1 MKGKSPQTINRPN
14 PININPKMNRSYNT
28 ITLMIPKEE
37 TPRPKHIRYQLIKG
51 NPQTPNKIQLPINS
65 IIRPLSPIYKYT
77 AKSNRSFNL
86 SQEKRNF
93 SGNKV
98 STETNTNSQLLKPSR
113 IAVAKTP
120 TVKSRRYLRFF
131 KSQGG
136 SVKGGTITLESDYF
150 KKHIKEIVIIQKW
163 WKTIQMK
170 GGLLRKTK
178 YENSN
183 TTGKKSKEN
192 QVKTIVIK
200 KVEHKVISPERFLT
214 KSINKLSKYKTKD
227 DIKINLN
234 EVFPEHANKN
244 NNLSI
249 VNTKTIS
256 NKQNIINNSTLLE
269 VKPSF
274 RQSFVFKN
282 KAFTKELIQP
292 VKQFEETICFN
303 QIKNE
308 LNYNNIL
315 KYQKESEL
323 FFEGIINNHK
333 SQLFSIEQKIHKEEY
348 DKFIKSLNFNG
359 DYNLI
364 SSINDF
370 NFQSKMKYS
379 WNNNKEITEQT
390 IFSLNIISKEKRQ
403 QANLIIKYNECSIM
417 YSPNKDKLTI
427 NKFTQLQF
435 INDLRLN
442 IIPSSSKLI
451 SNNK

>member
-1 MKGKSPQTINRPN
+1 MKGKSPKTINRPN
-14 PININPKMNRSYNT
+14 LININPKMNRSYNT
-28 ITLMIPKEE
+28 ITLKIPKEE
-37 TPRPKHIRYQLIKG
+37 TPRPKNIQYQLNKG
-51 NPQTPNKIQLPINS
+51 NPHTPNKIQLPINS
-65 IIRPLSPIYKYT
+65 IIRPLSPLYKYT

-93 SGNKV
+93 SGIKE
-98 STETNTNSQLLKPSR
+98 STEINTNSQLLKPSR
-113 IAVAKTP
+113 IAVARTP

-131 KSQGG
+131 RSQGG
-136 SVKGGTITLESDYF
+136 NIKGGTITLESDYF
-150 KKHIKEIVIIQKW
+150 KKHMKEIVIIQKW
-163 WKTIQMK
+163 WKTIRMK
-170 GGLLRKTK
+170 GGLLKKTK

-192 QVKTIVIK
+192 QIKTIVIK
-200 KVEHKVISPERFLT
+200 KVEHRVISPERFLT

-244 NNLSI
+244 NNLLI

-256 NKQNIINNSTLLE
+256 TTQSIITNSKLLE

-303 QIKNE
+303 KIKNE
-308 LNYNNIL
+308 LNHSNIL

-323 FFEGIINNHK
+323 FFEGIINAHK
-333 SQLFSIEQKIHKEEY
+333 SQLFSIEQGIHKEEY

-359 DYNLI
+359 NYNLI
-364 SSINDF
+364 PSINDV

-379 WNNNKEITEQT
+379 WNINKEITEQT
-390 IFSLNIISKEKRQ
+390 NFSLNIISKEKRQ

-417 YSPNKDKLTI
+417 YIPNKDNLTI
-427 NKFTQLQF
+427 NKFKHLQL
-435 INDLRLN
+435 INDLSLN
-442 IIPSSSKLI
+442 IIPSFSKLI
-451 SNNK
+451 LNNK